1 MQCEYLALPKIF
13 WHLLGFEKRFILPL
27 MREKKSHFEGPA
39 PPLNALRFF
48 EAAARH
54 GSFVGAADELH
65 VTHGAV
71 SRQIRAL
78 EDRLGQALFE
88 RRNRAVFLTPAGL
101 TLLQTCDQAFAV
113 LAKGLQAIAQT
124 AEEQPLVLSCE
135 PTIAIQWLIP
145 RLPLWQAQHPGWQ
158 IHLLTAGGP
167 IDFAQQRI
175 DLALRRDDFAWPHTY
190 HVQEVGPEYMGPVLR
205 SPAATAPWRQLHA
218 HSRPHAWAQWL
229 NSSGHRLPDST
240 GDDYFEHFYLCLQ
253 AAEAGLGAALC
264 SIYMV
269 SDALVQRRLQA
280 PMGFTPDGS
289 RYVLLS
295 PTPLGS
301 DAKRQ
306 AFARWLTAQF
316 QKTLSDNAQHLPQLA

>member
-1 MQCEYLALPKIF
+1 
-13 WHLLGFEKRFILPL
+13 
-27 MREKKSHFEGPA
+27 MREKKSHFTSTA

-48 EAAARH
+48 EAAARV
-54 GSFVGAADELH
+54 GSFVQAADELH

-88 RRNRAVFLTPAGL
+88 RRNRAVFLTPTGL
-101 TLLQTCDQAFAV
+101 ALQQTCDQAFAV

-145 RLPLWQAQHPGWQ
+145 RLPLWQAQHPGWHV
-158 IHLLTAGGP
+158 HLLTAGGP
-167 IDFAQQRI
+167 IDFGQQRI

-190 HVQEVGPEYMGPVLR
+190 YAHEVGPECMGPVLR
-205 SPAATAPWRQLHA
+205 PPAAAAPWRQLHA
-218 HSRPHAWAQWL
+218 RSRPQAWAQWL
-229 NSSGHRLPDST
+229 HSNGHSLPHSA

-264 SIYMV
+264 SIYMA
-269 SDALVQRRLQA
+269 SDALAQQRLQA

-295 PTPLGS
+295 PAPLGS
-301 DAKRQ
+301 DAKHQ
-306 AFARWLTAQF
+306 AFALWLTEQF
-316 QKTLSDNAQHLPQLA
+316 QKTLSDNAQHLPHAA